1 MTATDAQVRIIMR
14 ERNKG
19 RTQEQAAA
27 SANLRSR
34 KTAAKY
40 EHLGQL
46 PSELREPRIY
56 RTRADPFAED
66 WPEVEAMLEAAPEL
80 EAKALFEWLCEQ
92 QLGKYQE
99 GQLRTFQRRVSR
111 WRALHQDKV
120 AVLEQVHHPGEVLQ
134 TDGVWLT
141 ELGVTIQGEP
151 FKHLLIHCVLPYSNW
166 EWGRVAQSESLPA
179 IKLGVQSTLVEL
191 GYVARFHQ
199 TDNSSAATR
208 LLKAEEREEP
218 DHPRRGYTAGYLGF
232 LDQVGMEPRTTH
244 LRSPHENG
252 DVESSNG
259 GFKRAVKQ
267 HMLLRGSRDFD
278 CLATYEAFLHQAME
292 KRNRGRQERLTAE
305 LAVMKPLPK
314 TASVVTHH
322 EERVPVSRG
331 SLIRVLRNTYSVPTS
346 LIGHKVTVR
355 VHEWHLEVYYGG
367 ALVETLPRLVGSR
380 KHQVNYRHLIDTL
393 LRKPGGFRNYRYH
406 DELFPSLV
414 FRRAW
419 EQLEQ
424 WYTPRKADLAYLR
437 ILHLAARTIESDVA
451 DALTYL
457 LTTEG
462 PWNESDVAQLLEL
475 EPPLVPEVVRGE
487 VSLHIYDQLLT
498 EAHSES
504 A

>member
-14 ERNKG
+14 ERKKG

-46 PSELREPRIY
+46 PSALKQPRTY
-56 RTRADPFAED
+56 RTRADPFDED
-66 WPEVEAMLEAAPEL
+66 WPEVEAMLTAAPEL

-111 WRALHQDKV
+111 WRALHCDQI
-120 AVLEQVHHPGEVLQ
+120 AVLEQVHYPGEVLQ
-134 TDGVWLT
+134 TDGLWLT
-141 ELGVTIQGEP
+141 ELGVTIQGAP

-179 IKLGVQSTLVEL
+179 IKLGVQSTLVHL
-191 GYVARFHQ
+191 GRIPRFHQ

-208 LLKAEEREEP
+208 LLKAEEREEM
-218 DHPRRGYTAGYLGF
+218 DHRHRGYTAGYLEF
-232 LDQVGMEPRTTH
+232 LDQYGMEPRTTH
-244 LRSPHENG
+244 LNSPHENG
-252 DVESSNG
+252 DVESSHG
-259 GFKRAVKQ
+259 GFKRAVEQ
-267 HMLLRGSRDFD
+267 HLLLRGSRDFD
-278 CLATYEAFLHQAME
+278 SIEAYEAFLHQVME
-292 KRNRGRQERLTAE
+292 KRNRAREKRRTEE
-305 LAVMKPLPK
+305 LAVMEPLP
-314 TASVVTHH
+314 TASVVTPH

-331 SLIRVLRNTYSVPTS
+331 GLIRVLRNTYSVPTS

-367 ALVETLPRLVGSR
+367 ELVETLPRLIGSR
-380 KHQVNYRHLIDTL
+380 KHHVNYRHLIDTL

-406 DELFPSLV
+406 DDLFPSLV

-419 EQLEQ
+419 EQLNQ

-437 ILHLAARTIESDVA
+437 ILHLAARTLESDVA
-451 DALTYL
+451 DALAYL
-457 LTTEG
+457 LTTEE
-462 PWNESDVAQLLEL
+462 PWNESDVERLLKL
-475 EPPLVPEVVRGE
+475 EPTLVPEVARGE

-498 EAHSES
+498 EAHYEP